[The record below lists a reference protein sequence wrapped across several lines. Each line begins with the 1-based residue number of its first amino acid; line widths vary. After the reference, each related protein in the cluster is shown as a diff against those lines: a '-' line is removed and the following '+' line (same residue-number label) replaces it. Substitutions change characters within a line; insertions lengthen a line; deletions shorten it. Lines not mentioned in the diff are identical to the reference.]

1 MGADDIKGWKKR
13 VALWWAH
20 FLGYRKIK
28 GFWQRMRSISF
39 SKPLYL
45 AMGILLI
52 SGALAYA
59 HHQESFLFVV
69 RLDGKEIGLVED
81 PGPVEAYVSLL
92 AEQCS
97 EIYGM
102 AVVPQEEITV
112 RREYRPQARPDAAGV
127 EEALRRQITM
137 VTEAVMLTVD
147 NVPVAP
153 VAHRGEIDAVADLI
167 LDAYRPK
174 DDRRKI
180 VDICLVQELDGFPVT
195 VLPGQVQPAQ
205 EVADLLL
212 CGGERKET
220 YTVAALASRHSL
232 EVEDSLAVNLGLPK
246 APAGG
251 EAIESMAVP
260 KLEVKIVEEVVAQ
273 EQIPFSTH
281 YIYNDNMWSVHSR
294 IKTPGRPGK
303 KEVLYQVTRINGVE
317 TGRRRLSERVLE
329 APVTQVVERGTAA
342 VPSRGSGQFI
352 WPVKGGGVITQG
364 FKGWGHAGIDIS
376 YSSWDQRHNTQ
387 ILAADSGVVVQTGS
401 QWRQGN
407 YIIIYHGKYFTVYLH
422 NRKNLVSVGQTVS
435 KGQVIAIMGNTG
447 KTEGIDG
454 IHLHF
459 EIRVNDGSG
468 VWRYWRQ
475 HPAVDPLR
483 FFNP

>member
-1 MGADDIKGWKKR
+1 M
-13 VALWWAH
+13 VH

-153 VAHRGEIDAVADLI
+153 VAHRGEMTPSPTDL
-167 LDAYRPK
+167 
-174 DDRRKI
+174 
-180 VDICLVQELDGFPVT
+180 G
-195 VLPGQVQPAQ
+195 
-205 EVADLLL
+205 
-212 CGGERKET
+212 
-220 YTVAALASRHSL
+220 
-232 EVEDSLAVNLGLPK
+232 
-246 APAGG
+246 
-251 EAIESMAVP
+251 
-260 KLEVKIVEEVVAQ
+260 
-273 EQIPFSTH
+273 
-281 YIYNDNMWSVHSR
+281 
-294 IKTPGRPGK
+294 
-303 KEVLYQVTRINGVE
+303 
-317 TGRRRLSERVLE
+317 RLSTER
-329 APVTQVVERGTAA
+329 
-342 VPSRGSGQFI
+342 
-352 WPVKGGGVITQG
+352 
-364 FKGWGHAGIDIS
+364 
-376 YSSWDQRHNTQ
+376 
-387 ILAADSGVVVQTGS
+387 
-401 QWRQGN
+401 
-407 YIIIYHGKYFTVYLH
+407 
-422 NRKNLVSVGQTVS
+422 
-435 KGQVIAIMGNTG
+435 
-447 KTEGIDG
+447 
-454 IHLHF
+454 
-459 EIRVNDGSG
+459 
-468 VWRYWRQ
+468 
-475 HPAVDPLR
+475 
-483 FFNP
+483 